1 MTKSGRI
8 FVASVL
14 VLLVIVE
21 IVLFAIGESQFI
33 KTLVACALV
42 LVGSIGALVNIK
54 WKSVK

>member
-33 KTLVACALV
+33 KTLAACALV